1 MTLVTAPAA
10 AAVTVELLQLRTCPG
25 RGSWTGEQQSI
36 DESVY
41 GTREQA
47 MIAS

>member
-10 AAVTVELLQLRTCPG
+10 AAVTVELLQLRTCSG
-25 RGSWTGEQQSI
+25 RGSWTGEQSI
-36 DESVY
+36 GESVY